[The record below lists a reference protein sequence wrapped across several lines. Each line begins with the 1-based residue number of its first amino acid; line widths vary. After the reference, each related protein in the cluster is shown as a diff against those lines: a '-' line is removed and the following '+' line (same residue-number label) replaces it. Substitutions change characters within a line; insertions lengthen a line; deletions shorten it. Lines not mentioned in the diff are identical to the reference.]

1 MCVSTCRVHNHPGL
15 LIEYYQLFVFVNYIQ
30 RDIFGQNIFARRL
43 RRGKVNL
50 VARAELEALFGDF
63 SVNLDGSLL
72 DCILDEVTAQVAE
85 TAVEV
90 FIEPAFSDRVAN
102 VKLFG
107 HIGGLGFIV

>member
-1 MCVSTCRVHNHPGL
+1 MCVSTCRVHNHSGL
-15 LIEYYQLFVFVNYIQ
+15 LVEDYQLFVFVNYIQ
-30 RDIFGQNIFARRL
+30 RDIFGQNLFARRL

-72 DCILDEVTAQVAE
+72 DCILDETPAQITE
-85 TAVEV
+85 PAVEV
-90 FIEPAFSDRVAN
+90 FIEPSLSDRMAN

-107 HIGGLGFIV
+107 HISGLGFIV